1 MPRPMPL
8 VEPVTIATRPRKP
21 GTDSDATSL
30 LEDEPVAAGAVAVAV
45 AVALLLLRLVLDV
58 V

>member
-1 MPRPMPL
+1 MPL